1 MDIFS
6 VFTLCGGLAF
16 FLYGM
21 TVMSKSLEKMAGGK
35 LERMLKR
42 MTSSPFKSLLLG
54 AGITI
59 AIQSSS
65 AMTVM
70 LVGLVNSGVMELR
83 QTIGIIMGSNIGT
96 TLTAWILSLTG
107 IESENVFVNLL
118 KPENFSPLIA
128 LAGILLIMG
137 SKRQRRRD
145 VGRIMMGFAILMYGM
160 ELMSGAVSPLAEMPQ
175 FAGLLTAFE
184 NPLLGVLVGAVFT
197 GIIQSSAAS
206 VAILQALAMTGS
218 ITYGMAIPIIMGQN
232 IGTCVTALI
241 SSIGVNRNA
250 KRVAVVHISFN
261 VIGTAVC
268 LILFYGGDMILHFTF
283 LNQAVGAVGIAFC
296 HTAFNVFTT
305 ILLLPFSRQLEKLA
319 RRLVRTEDTR
329 ESFAFLDPLLLRTPG
344 AAVSESVAMA
354 GRMGQA
360 ARENICLATDQLSQY
375 SRERET
381 QILQNEDKL
390 DIYEDRLSS
399 YLVEISQHGLSMQDM
414 RTVSRLLHAIGDFE
428 RIGDHAV
435 NIQESAQELHDKE
448 LRFSDSA
455 REELQVLLSA
465 LDDIL
470 DLTIRSFQAADVET
484 ARRVE
489 PLEETIDQLIE
500 EIRSRH
506 IQRLQ
511 AGQCT
516 IQLGFVLS
524 DLLTN
529 IERASDHCSNIAVS
543 VIEECSGGPGRHA
556 YLQEVKAGGAF
567 GETGRNTISPR
578 HDGKRTGSVSTRRR
592 ACFLSF
598 RYSRPLSEGKYPYLT
613 ENRRNPY
620 VCGSEEQRDPE
631 KPHAGLCG
639 RKPGPEPLHLCR
651 LRLPPAE
658 AACGGGGVPL
668 HCGPGEGARGDFL
681 QPHERAGGP
690 DRGHRRHLS
699 RGPDERCEGAAP
711 QGAA

>member
-218 ITYGMAIPIIMGQN
+218 ITYGMAIPIMGQN

-567 GETGRNTISPR
+567 GE
-578 HDGKRTGSVSTRRR
+578 DLRRDR
-592 ACFLSF
+592 K
-598 RYSRPLSEGKYPYLT
+598 KYHL
-613 ENRRNPY
+613 
-620 VCGSEEQRDPE
+620 PE
-631 KPHAGLCG
+631 A
-639 RKPGPEPLHLCR
+639 
-651 LRLPPAE
+651 
-658 AACGGGGVPL
+658 
-668 HCGPGEGARGDFL
+668 
-681 QPHERAGGP
+681 
-690 DRGHRRHLS
+690 
-699 RGPDERCEGAAP
+699 
-711 QGAA
+711 

>member
-70 LVGLVNSGVMELR
+70 LVGLVNSGVMELG
-83 QTIGIIMGSNIGT
+83 QTIGVIMGSNIGT

-145 VGRIMMGFAILMYGM
+145 VGRILMGFAVLMYGM

-175 FAGLLTAFE
+175 FSGLLTAFE

-218 ITYGMAIPIIMGQN
+218 ITFGMAIPVIMGQN

-268 LILFYGGDMILHFTF
+268 LVLFYGGDLLFHFAF
-283 LNQAVGAVGIAFC
+283 MDQAVNAVGIAFC

-319 RRLVRTEDTR
+319 RRLVRSEAQ
-329 ESFAFLDPLLLRTPG
+329 EGELAVLDPLLLRTPG
-344 AAVSESVAMA
+344 AAVSESVSMA

-360 ARENICLATDQLSQY
+360 ARENICLAVDQLSHY

-435 NIQESAQELHDKE
+435 NIQESAQELHDKGIQ
-448 LRFSDSA
+448 FSDEA
-455 REELQVLLSA
+455 REELRVLLTA

-470 DLTIRSFQAADVET
+470 DLTLRSFQAADPET
-484 ARRVE
+484 AGRLHPNDHKRIVRALEVFQQTGKTISQHNRETRALPLRYDALTLSLAFQRREDMWARIDRRVDE
-489 PLEETIDQLIE
+489 MMAAGLAEEVRALLDSGVPVRCTAMQAIGYKEMAAALRGGGDVCAAAE
-500 EIRSRH
+500 EIKLRSR
-506 IQRLQ
+506 QYAKR
-511 AGQCT
+511 
-516 IQLGFVLS
+516 QLTWFRR
-524 DLLTN
+524 T
-529 IERASDHCSNIAVS
+529 E
-543 VIEECSGGPGRHA
+543 
-556 YLQEVKAGGAF
+556 GAKWLF
-567 GETGRNTISPR
+567 W
-578 HDGKRTGSVSTRRR
+578 
-592 ACFLSF
+592 
-598 RYSRPLSEGKYPYLT
+598 
-613 ENRRNPY
+613 
-620 VCGSEEQRDPE
+620 
-631 KPHAGLCG
+631 
-639 RKPGPEPLHLCR
+639 GPEPDF
-651 LRLPPAE
+651 E
-658 AACGGGGVPL
+658 AACRTSTKYLEEFGLV
-668 HCGPGEGARGDFL
+668 
-681 QPHERAGGP
+681 
-690 DRGHRRHLS
+690 
-699 RGPDERCEGAAP
+699 
-711 QGAA
+711 

>member
-428 RIGDHAV
+428 RIGDHASDIGELVLLLVGESYILDIRNIRQMANETMDMVVKSIEAFVQKDQAMARWVIAHDDIVDDLFNTVKKELITLINQDMACGEQATDLLMAAKYFERIGDHSV
-435 NIQESAQELHDKE
+435 NIAEWVIYS
-448 LRFSDSA
+448 
-455 REELQVLLSA
+455 
-465 LDDIL
+465 
-470 DLTIRSFQAADVET
+470 LT
-484 ARRVE
+484 
-489 PLEETIDQLIE
+489 
-500 EIRSRH
+500 
-506 IQRLQ
+506 
-511 AGQCT
+511 
-516 IQLGFVLS
+516 
-524 DLLTN
+524 
-529 IERASDHCSNIAVS
+529 
-543 VIEECSGGPGRHA
+543 GRH
-556 YLQEVKAGGAF
+556 VK
-567 GETGRNTISPR
+567 
-578 HDGKRTGSVSTRRR
+578 
-592 ACFLSF
+592 
-598 RYSRPLSEGKYPYLT
+598 
-613 ENRRNPY
+613 ENR
-620 VCGSEEQRDPE
+620 
-631 KPHAGLCG
+631 
-639 RKPGPEPLHLCR
+639 
-651 LRLPPAE
+651 
-658 AACGGGGVPL
+658 
-668 HCGPGEGARGDFL
+668 
-681 QPHERAGGP
+681 
-690 DRGHRRHLS
+690 
-699 RGPDERCEGAAP
+699 
-711 QGAA
+711 

>member
-42 MTSSPFKSLLLG
+42 MTSNPFKSLLLG

-70 LVGLVNSGVMELR
+70 LVGLVNSGVMELS
-83 QTIGIIMGSNIGT
+83 QTIGVIMGSNIGT

-107 IESENVFVNLL
+107 IESENVFVNML
-118 KPENFSPLIA
+118 KPESFSPLVA

-160 ELMSGAVSPLAEMPQ
+160 ELMGDAVSPLAEMPE
-175 FAGLLTAFE
+175 FSSLLTAFE
-184 NPLLGVLVGAVFT
+184 NPLLGVLVGTVFT

-206 VAILQALAMTGS
+206 VAILQALSLTGS

-261 VIGTAVC
+261 IIGTTVC
-268 LILFYGGDMILHFTF
+268 LILFYGGDLLFHFAFMDRT
-283 LNQAVGAVGIAFC
+283 VGAVGIAFC

-319 RRLVRTEDTR
+319 RRVVRSEKASGDM
-329 ESFAFLDPLLLRTPG
+329 AILDPLLLRTPG
-344 AAVSESVAMA
+344 AAVNESAAVAS
-354 GRMGQA
+354 RMGQA
-360 ARENICLATDQLSQY
+360 ARENVNLAIRQLAEY

-381 QILQNEDKL
+381 KILENEDKL
-390 DIYEDRLSS
+390 DAYEDRLSN
-399 YLVEISQHGLSMQDM
+399 YLVDASQHGLSMQDM
-414 RTVSRLLHAIGDFE
+414 HTVSRLLRAIGDFE

-435 NIQESAQELHDKE
+435 NIQESAQELYDKD
-448 LRFSDSA
+448 LHFSDRA
-455 REELQVLLSA
+455 QEELQVLLGA
-465 LDDIL
+465 LQDIL
-470 DLTIRSFQAADVET
+470 TLTMQSFQTNDVEL
-484 ARRVE
+484 ARQVE
-489 PLEETIDQLIE
+489 PMEETIDQLTQE
-500 EIRSRH
+500 VRARH
-506 IQRLQ
+506 TDRLQ
-511 AGQCT
+511 SGECT
-516 IQLGFVLS
+516 IQMGFVLS

-529 IERASDHCSNIAVS
+529 LERVSDHCSNIAVGIIQDQDGMS
-543 VIEECSGGPGRHA
+543 SRHA
-556 YLQEVKAGGAF
+556 YLQEIKSDGEF
-567 GETGRNTISPR
+567 GE
-578 HDGKRTGSVSTRRR
+578 DLRRDQK
-592 ACFLSF
+592 
-598 RYSRPLSEGKYPYLT
+598 KY
-613 ENRRNPY
+613 
-620 VCGSEEQRDPE
+620 
-631 KPHAGLCG
+631 
-639 RKPGPEPLHLCR
+639 
-651 LRLPPAE
+651 RLPE
-658 AACGGGGVPL
+658 
-668 HCGPGEGARGDFL
+668 E
-681 QPHERAGGP
+681 
-690 DRGHRRHLS
+690 
-699 RGPDERCEGAAP
+699 
-711 QGAA
+711 